1 MDMEQEELQFLGFF
15 AICKEAITI
24 TFCRFKIFMKLT
36 LTLILPLSIVF
47 LAHDGFSTFLSQT
60 ILKNE
65 DTLEATQVGTPTFND
80 ENNKI
85 SSEFATLW
93 VIKLVY
99 LTFSLVFS
107 LLSTS
112 AVVYTVACIY
122 TGKEITYKKI
132 MSVVPKVWKRV
143 MVTFL
148 WNFGIMFAYNMLFVL
163 IIVIITIIFLNQY
176 NQITLTGALLTLIT
190 LILYLI
196 GFVYMSVI
204 WQIASVISVMEDT
217 YGIQAMA
224 KSQRLIKGKMG
235 ISVAIFLV
243 FFLCLVGIQIS
254 FEKIQVTER
263 SSIGIFGRIGYG
275 ILSLVALTLLF
286 LFGYVV
292 QTIVYFVCKSYHHQN
307 IDKSSLADHLEAYRG
322 EYVPL
327 TSNNIQMEQFDV

>member
-15 AICKEAITI
+15 DICKEAVTI
-24 TFCRFKIFMKLT
+24 TFRLPKIFTKLT

-47 LAHDGFSTFLSQT
+47 LAHDGFSTFLSQK
-60 ILKNE
+60 IIRNE
-65 DTLEATQVGTPTFND
+65 DTLEATQVGTQAFID

-93 VIKLVY
+93 LIKLVY

-112 AVVYTVACIY
+112 AIVYTVACIY
-122 TGKEITYKKI
+122 TGKDISYRKI

-148 WNFGIMFAYNMLFVL
+148 WNFGIMFAYNMVFILL
-163 IIVIITIIFLNQY
+163 IVILTIIFIDQY
-176 NQITLTGALLTLIT
+176 NQISLPGVLLTLIT
-190 LILYLI
+190 LVIYLI
-196 GFVYMSVI
+196 GFIYMSVI
-204 WQIASVISVMEDT
+204 WQMASVISVMEDS

-224 KSQRLIKGKMG
+224 KSQRLIKGKLG

-243 FFLCLVGIQIS
+243 FFLCLVGIEMS
-254 FEKIQVTER
+254 FETTEVTER
-263 SSIGIFGRIGYG
+263 GKMGILGRIGYG

-286 LFGYVV
+286 LFGYIV
-292 QTIVYFVCKSYHHQN
+292 QTIIYFVCKSFHHQN

-327 TSNNIQMEQFDV
+327 TANNIQMEQFDV